1 MRGSKELLKGYID
14 IEGVISINGLS
25 EELASLKSSMLSLQ
39 KEFSNYKSEVDLRL
53 KDLELKYS
61 SLSK

>member
-1 MRGSKELLKGYID
+1 MRGSKEPLKGSID

-39 KEFSNYKSEVDLRL
+39 RAFSSYRSQVELRL